1 MLKFQK
7 FVIVTQSIIEWSDHF
22 IQRCDEM
29 ERLKGIVMIITGAIL
44 WGATGPMLEWI
55 LENSK
60 MSVPFILI
68 IRLFI
73 AGSALLIYIRL
84 KGTDII
90 KPLRQKVWLRQMIA
104 FGIFGMLGVQFS
116 FLASIESSNAVIATL
131 FQFMAPIYIIIFVSW
146 QQRAMPPRA
155 QALGI
160 VLTIV
165 GLFFLLTN
173 GSLSG
178 FALSSEALFWGAVIG
193 LTFAFYTLYPVS
205 LMHEWGVFLVIGW
218 GMLFGGITLFV
229 FQFMT
234 FIQEFRYVLEWE
246 VALMLMLVIVVGTLA
261 FVLFLG
267 SMKYISPIETSV
279 LSSFEPLTA
288 IVISVI
294 LFGQVLGMWQLAGA
308 IGMLVGVTWMSIAG
322 GKANL
327 ANEEQIDV

>member
-1 MLKFQK
+1 
-7 FVIVTQSIIEWSDHF
+7 
-22 IQRCDEM
+22 M
-29 ERLKGIVMIITGAIL
+29 ERLKGILMIVTGAML

-55 LENSK
+55 LENSQ

-68 IRLFI
+68 LRLII
-73 AGSALLIYIRL
+73 AGSALLLYIHL
-84 KGTDII
+84 KGTDIM
-90 KPLRQKVWLRQMIA
+90 KPLRQKVWLRQMMA

-116 FLASIESSNAVIATL
+116 FLASIETSNAVIATL

-146 QQRAMPPRA
+146 RQRALPPRA
-155 QALGI
+155 QVLGMM
-160 VLTIV
+160 LTIA

-193 LTFAFYTLYPVS
+193 LTFAFYTLYPVR
-205 LMHEWGVFLVIGW
+205 LMHEWGVFLAIGW
-218 GMLFGGITLFV
+218 GMLIGGITLFI
-229 FQFMT
+229 FQFLT
-234 FIQEFRYVLEWE
+234 FIQQFRYLWEWE
-246 VALMLMLVIVVGTLA
+246 VALMLILVIIVGTLA

-308 IGMLVGVTWMSIAG
+308 LGMLVGVTWMSIAG
-322 GKANL
+322 GKVKSV
-327 ANEEQIDV
+327 NEE